1 MRIHKIILQSITALD
16 DLFNFCLFYLFSFLD
31 SKSTDMTPSTPN
43 SANRN
48 YPNGHHYNTTSS
60 SSHLLV
66 SDTPSPLRNCNSAVS
81 ISSSNTGTT
90 DNYSNATF
98 ESEVSKGLFQG
109 ASPKGALKEPLSTLN
124 ETGNS
129 SFSYTDYM
137 YQSSNDSSRNP
148 NNYTNPASLAPL
160 HASLHPL
167 STIDAHTDEIL
178 KTEHKPQTPQ
188 LQPLATPVLHTLRPN
203 QASTPELH
211 IAISASNPN
220 SAEKKAQRTQL
231 ARLSSFELNNTNS
244 AHSSNPSTAFSNP
257 GSTRNSSINIPGS
270 TRNTSLSARNSL
282 LAPRTLSRSR
292 GNSVLDQSAI
302 GLNSSI
308 HNAKIRNAQM
318 LLASPLSEWL
328 NAGALVSQKDTI
340 NNATGTTLPHI
351 EEGPENHRRSSKFTF
366 EELQQANSL
375 LNAIDG
381 DQSTL
386 VSPSKR
392 ENGAHNVVGTADSS
406 RSNSIHS
413 GASLTSLLPSLADA
427 TVDPSVVN
435 KVYRSLNVLNSH
447 ISNMN
452 SANTSHY
459 TSNVNISPPTV
470 TNTTSVN
477 AIEQDLNSLLSE
489 NKAVISPLSNP
500 SPTADP
506 INANTGTVNSAGV
519 AGASRPNS
527 RGPRVRG
534 TATNLISQS
543 LADGPTTNNGK
554 HSDMMYLFVFY
565 QLMFVHFTDLFSYD
579 RLMFLQLFFFLFL
592 TPSFSSSRS
601 YRSQRNALAEYCQI
615 RHLPAFTQHPRY
627 KPIQW

>member
-1 MRIHKIILQSITALD
+1 
-16 DLFNFCLFYLFSFLD
+16 
-31 SKSTDMTPSTPN
+31 MTPNTPN

-60 SSHLLV
+60 SSLLV

-81 ISSSNTGTT
+81 VSSSTTGTT

-98 ESEVSKGLFQG
+98 ESEVSRGLFPG
-109 ASPKGALKEPLSTLN
+109 VSPKGALKEPLSALN

-137 YQSSNDSSRNP
+137 YY
-148 NNYTNPASLAPL
+148 YTNPASLAPL

-167 STIDAHTDEIL
+167 STIHTHTEEIL
-178 KTEHKPQTPQ
+178 KTEHKPQTPH
-188 LQPLATPVLHTLRPN
+188 LQPLATPTLHALQPN
-203 QASTPELH
+203 HASTPDLH
-211 IAISASNPN
+211 IAVGSSNPN

-231 ARLSSFELNNTNS
+231 ARLSSFEINNSNS

-257 GSTRNSSINIPGS
+257 GSTRNSSINVPGS
-270 TRNTSLSARNSL
+270 TRNMSLSTRNSL
-282 LAPRTLSRSR
+282 VAPRTLSRSR
-292 GNSVLDQSAI
+292 GNSVLDQSGI
-302 GLNSSI
+302 GMNTSI

-318 LLASPLSEWL
+318 LLTSPLSEWL
-328 NAGALVSQKDTI
+328 NAGALMSQKGTI
-340 NNATGTTLPHI
+340 NNTNGTALPHI
-351 EEGPENHRRSSKFTF
+351 EEVSENHRRSSKFTF

-381 DQSTL
+381 DKSAL
-386 VSPSKR
+386 ASPSKR
-392 ENGAHNVVGTADSS
+392 ENTAHHVVGTADSS

-470 TNTTSVN
+470 TNTTAAV
-477 AIEQDLNSLLSE
+477 EQDLNALLCE
-489 NKAVISPLSNP
+489 NKTAVSPLSIP
-500 SPTADP
+500 SPTTDP
-506 INANTGTVNSAGV
+506 INATTGINNSSAGGV
-519 AGASRPNS
+519 ASSRPNS

-534 TATNLISQS
+534 APNNLISQS
-543 LADGPTTNNGK
+543 LADGPTANNG
-554 HSDMMYLFVFY
+554 MQPEIFFA
-565 QLMFVHFTDLFSYD
+565 
-579 RLMFLQLFFFLFL
+579 RLLLCRL
-592 TPSFSSSRS
+592 S
-601 YRSQRNALAEYCQI
+601 ALS
-615 RHLPAFTQHPRY
+615 
-627 KPIQW
+627 